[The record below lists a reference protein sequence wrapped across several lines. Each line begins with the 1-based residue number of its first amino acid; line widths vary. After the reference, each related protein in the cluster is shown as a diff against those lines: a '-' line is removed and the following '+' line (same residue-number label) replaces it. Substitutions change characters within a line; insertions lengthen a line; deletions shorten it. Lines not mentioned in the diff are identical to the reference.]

1 MAHLAERCDLL
12 TCTHVARRLGLEWEL
27 VQSACWEDTTKTL
40 HVGGYLQLQQQIGD
54 TEPRARQLILDAL
67 VVREEYAAAAKLSA
81 RWIKQNNW
89 FYVRCFFLVRE
100 EYAAAAK
107 LSVATTP

>member
-1 MAHLAERCDLL
+1 
-12 TCTHVARRLGLEWEL
+12 V
-27 VQSACWEDTTKTL
+27 
-40 HVGGYLQLQQQIGD
+40 
-54 TEPRARQLILDAL
+54 RQFILDAL

>member
-1 MAHLAERCDLL
+1 VAHLAERRDLL

-27 VQSACWEDTTKTL
+27 VQSACWEDTAKTL

-81 RWIKQNNW
+81 RWIKQ
-89 FYVRCFFLVRE
+89 LVL
-100 EYAAAAK
+100 Y
-107 LSVATTP
+107 